1 MTEDGKKTSQL
12 TAAWANFVAL
22 CIGIGTILVY
32 MGRKDQQLATT
43 TEQVRELSSIVSD
56 LAKAN
61 VGFSLTDKQTEDR
74 LRDLAARLDRLERT
88 KQ

>member
-43 TEQVRELSSIVSD
+43 TEQVRELSNIVSD

-61 VGFSLTDKQTEDR
+61 VGFSLTDKQMEDR

>member
-1 MTEDGKKTSQL
+1 MTEDGKKTSQV

-43 TEQVRELSSIVSD
+43 TEQVRELSNIVSD

>member
-12 TAAWANFVAL
+12 TAAWANFVAI
-22 CIGIGTILVY
+22 CIGISTILVY

-56 LAKAN
+56 LAKAQI
-61 VGFSLTDKQTEDR
+61 GLTMKDQQTEDR
-74 LRDLAARLDRLERT
+74 LRDLAGRLDRLERST
-88 KQ
+88 K